1 MAALRRAV
9 LVSGANKGIG
19 LGIVERLL
27 ATTDDV
33 HVLLCSR
40 SIENGQN
47 AVRQAIR
54 SVLDRSGVGSFKFLQ
69 IVREN
74 CSPALVLLQ
83 LQATKQAIEQRIDVV
98 KLDVSSDA
106 SVEEATC

>member
-1 MAALRRAV
+1 MAAVRRAV

-69 IVREN
+69 IISLSLSSIYLYLLPKLEN
-74 CSPALVLLQ
+74 KN
-83 LQATKQAIEQRIDVV
+83 T
-98 KLDVSSDA
+98 
-106 SVEEATC
+106 